1 MNTQNVFMITKNV
14 QRNQSQENFYKYNS
28 KIHWKKIIT
37 IKVTRQNEGVYET
50 IRIITRVSYQ
60 KKNKNS
66 THKKRHEVKRNSKI
80 IEEKS
85 KDSMRNWKLSKL
97 CFYFFPYF

>member
-1 MNTQNVFMITKNV
+1 MFKEINHKSIFTNTIQ
-14 QRNQSQENFYKYNS
+14 KY
-28 KIHWKKIIT
+28 ICQKIIT
-37 IKVTRQNEGVYET
+37 RKVTGQNKWIEKA